1 MRALSRR
8 FRGKMVS
15 LLRASADAGEL
26 HRVTRP
32 GEVDAVL
39 DTLMGTDWVVYTKSC
54 LNHTA
59 TVVSYLAH
67 YTHRIA
73 ITNAR
78 LLSVD
83 DEGVLLR
90 FTDYRNGQRDKT
102 PRLSGTE
109 FVRRFL
115 LHIPPEGLMRIR
127 HYGFLANRC
136 RQRKLAR
143 IRAALARIRAA
154 LALPAEQDDAAQ
166 SADSGD
172 PSYPC
177 PECRRGRLRILA
189 TILPGRCAAVA
200 PFR

>member
-1 MRALSRR
+1 
-8 FRGKMVS
+8 
-15 LLRASADAGEL
+15 
-26 HRVTRP
+26 
-32 GEVDAVL
+32 
-39 DTLMGTDWVVYTKSC
+39 VVYTKSC

-59 TVVSYLAH
+59 TVVSYLAR

-83 DEGVLLR
+83 DEGVLMSY
-90 FTDYRNGQRDKT
+90 TDYRDGQRDKT
-102 PRLSGTE
+102 LRLSGAE

-115 LHIPPEGLMRIR
+115 LHILPKGLMRIR

-136 RQRKLAR
+136 RERK
-143 IRAALARIRAA
+143 LARIRAA

-166 SADSGD
+166 SADTGD

-177 PECRRGRLRILA
+177 PQCRRGRLRVLA
-189 TILPGRCAAVA
+189 TILPRRCAAVA